1 MAVLSYWRNLLL
13 GCGSVI
19 VSNCCFLSVSYIAK
33 HQPVSPGET
42 DFTKQTFELQGLLSM
57 DGPRSRNVKISSDFL
72 ISKKMLWK
80 IRPHW
85 TGEIMTSRS
94 VVQIIIFGSSF
105 MFKVSMYLKWFNFQ
119 KLKTFLSN
127 IFCLEWD
134 HYYIQHYMTLSL
146 WQSFAVL
153 KVGIFGLPLNLNE
166 TGVYW
171 CFSEH

>member
-94 VVQIIIFGSSF
+94 IVQIIIFGSSF
-105 MFKVSMYLKWFNFQ
+105 MFKVTTNYVLEVVELSEIEKKFKY
-119 KLKTFLSN
+119 FLLGVWPLLHS
-127 IFCLEWD
+127 
-134 HYYIQHYMTLSL
+134 TLCDTVIVTVMCGIKGVSL
-146 WQSFAVL
+146 W
-153 KVGIFGLPLNLNE
+153 E
-166 TGVYW
+166 
-171 CFSEH
+171 FSI